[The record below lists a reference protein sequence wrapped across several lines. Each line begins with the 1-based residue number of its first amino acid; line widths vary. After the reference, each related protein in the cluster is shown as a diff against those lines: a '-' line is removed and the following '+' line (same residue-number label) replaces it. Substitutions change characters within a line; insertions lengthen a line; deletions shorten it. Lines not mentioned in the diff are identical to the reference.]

1 MHSGSMPRE
10 ALAACRV
17 PPRRLILGVVALFG
31 TGQLCSCVAMVFGMP
46 LGRMAGLAW
55 CVVGLL
61 PQLRANVPTRS

>member
-17 PPRRLILGVVALFG
+17 PPRCLILGVVALFG
-31 TGQLCSCVAMVFGMP
+31 TEQLCSAAAMVFGMP

-55 CVVGLL
+55 CVVGFL